1 MRMPVQLLSSPALPH
16 VRHIWGLRWASVHAA
31 KLSHGQGCS
40 LAIYIYSRSLT
51 QYTAGAVAA
60 LVSLLGLL
68 GHERKPSFSPFFF
81 ASLISPWT
89 CFPSAPICVPKF
101 LMTAHAKH
109 WCLIPGRTWH
119 RVNSSNETM
128 PTTSYLVFMP
138 G

>member
-68 GHERKPSFSPFFF
+68 GHDRKPSFSPFFF

-101 LMTAHAKH
+101 LITAHAKQ
-109 WCLIPGRTWH
+109 WCLLPMLDVVQGEHKSR
-119 RVNSSNETM
+119 RCQY
-128 PTTSYLVFMP
+128 TSYLISMP
-138 G
+138 A